1 MKNRLIEEPSLN
13 NLNHI
18 FELYEESGS
27 DVDYIEDSLKGENK
41 KNSKEDNYINMDDE
55 KKGKQ
60 ADLMRSRITRYDHD
74 IPRKKG
80 EKALVTNEMELSHL
94 GKNIFIGDSA
104 ATSHMTSS
112 KMGVYNLVPINGS
125 VMIGNGKS
133 ISCTHKGKLDV
144 ICKHK
149 DGSIARETWDVKI
162 VPELNHDLFS
172 FTKAMKDGWQM
183 NGRWKEGGL
192 MIELF
197 KTTRASMKFDR
208 MIPSGSSWLM
218 GIRVQRVFDQAHA
231 AMEPGKTIFISK
243 FHEITGH
250 TGEHLLKPTA
260 NYMKLK
266 LIGRLPP
273 CEVCAKAK
281 IRQRNIPKNKIKKLP
296 TRPGYRVFMD
306 ICSFKQVSRGGN
318 RHWLIVVDEFSD
330 CTHSFFLKRK
340 SDQIQIML
348 IWIRSLSKKHNIE
361 IKRIRLDNS
370 GESRSLQ
377 KECDKANM
385 GITFEFTAPGTPQQN
400 SVAERRI
407 PTLMGRARAMLIQ
420 AGIESKYKGEFWC
433 EVISTATKLD
443 NIMVRPER
451 TKPPHTLFYGEDA
464 KYTRSLRAFGEM
476 AVIAIHGGKRMRS
489 KLDDRGKTCMFV
501 GYADDHTKDV
511 YRFLNIHTR
520 RIILSRDVRWL
531 NIIWKQYKKKS
542 LYARRQVELFLY
554 EEERSLGDERS
565 FGESSIEEIEEDES
579 EAQKK
584 LGIDINMIGAR
595 KETLGKTR
603 SETKSLSSPTNESM
617 ERADLTMEDWIQETC
632 LISGVFKIKEMVLTG
647 QD

>member
-1 MKNRLIEEPSLN
+1 MKKTQTKKPVARNRLIEEPSLN
-13 NLNHI
+13 NLNHV
-18 FELYEESGS
+18 FEMYEESGS
-27 DVDYIEDSLKGENK
+27 DVDHLEDFLKGESK
-41 KNSKEDNYINMDDE
+41 KNSKEDNYTNMDEDKE
-55 KKGKQ
+55 GKQ
-60 ADLMRSRITRYDHD
+60 ADLLRSKITQYDHK

-80 EKALVTNEMELSHL
+80 ENEKALVTKEMELSHL
-94 GKNIFIGDSA
+94 GRNIFIGDSA
-104 ATSHMTSS
+104 ATSHMTSNR
-112 KMGVYNLVPINGS
+112 MGVYDLVSIKGS

-149 DGSIARETWDVKI
+149 DGSIARETWDVII

-208 MIPSGSSWLM
+208 MIPSGSSWLV

-243 FHEITGH
+243 FNEMTGH
-250 TGEHLLKPTA
+250 TGEHLLRPTA

-266 LIGRLPP
+266 QIGRLPP

-281 IRQRNIPKNKIKKLP
+281 IRQRNIPKKKIKKLP

-330 CTHSFFLKRK
+330 CIHRFFLKRK

-361 IKRIRLDNS
+361 IKWIRLDNS
-370 GESRSLQ
+370 GENRSLQ
-377 KECDKANM
+377 KECDKANL

-400 SVAERRI
+400 SVADRRI
-407 PTLMGRARAMLIQ
+407 PALMGRARAMLIQ

-433 EVISTATKLD
+433 EVVSTATNLD
-443 NIMVRPER
+443 NIMVSPER
-451 TKPPHTLFYGEDA
+451 TKTPHTLFYGEDA
-464 KYTRSLRAFGEM
+464 KYTRSLRTFGEM
-476 AVIAIHGGKRMRS
+476 AVIAIHEGKKMRS

-511 YRFLNIHTR
+511 YRFLNIHMR

-531 NIIWKQYKKKS
+531 NIIWNQYKKKS

-554 EEERSLGDERS
+554 EEERSL
-565 FGESSIEEIEEDES
+565 
-579 EAQKK
+579 
-584 LGIDINMIGAR
+584 
-595 KETLGKTR
+595 
-603 SETKSLSSPTNESM
+603 
-617 ERADLTMEDWIQETC
+617 
-632 LISGVFKIKEMVLTG
+632 
-647 QD
+647 

>member
-1 MKNRLIEEPSLN
+1 
-13 NLNHI
+13 
-18 FELYEESGS
+18 
-27 DVDYIEDSLKGENK
+27 
-41 KNSKEDNYINMDDE
+41 
-55 KKGKQ
+55 
-60 ADLMRSRITRYDHD
+60 
-74 IPRKKG
+74 
-80 EKALVTNEMELSHL
+80 
-94 GKNIFIGDSA
+94 
-104 ATSHMTSS
+104 
-112 KMGVYNLVPINGS
+112 
-125 VMIGNGKS
+125 
-133 ISCTHKGKLDV
+133 
-144 ICKHK
+144 
-149 DGSIARETWDVKI
+149 
-162 VPELNHDLFS
+162 
-172 FTKAMKDGWQM
+172 
-183 NGRWKEGGL
+183 

-243 FHEITGH
+243 FHQITGH

-260 NYMKLK
+260 NYMKLR

-281 IRQRNIPKNKIKKLP
+281 IRQRNIPKKKIKKLP
-296 TRPGYRVFMD
+296 TRPGHRVFMD

-340 SDQIQIML
+340 SGQIQIML
-348 IWIRSLSKKHNIE
+348 IWIRVLSKKHNIE

-370 GESRSLQ
+370 EENRSLQ

-420 AGIESKYKGEFWC
+420 AEIESKYKREFWS
-433 EVISTATKLD
+433 EVISSATKLD

-451 TKPPHTLFYGEDA
+451 TKTPHTLFYREDA
-464 KYTRSLRAFGEM
+464 KYTRSLRTFGEM
-476 AVIAIHGGKRMRS
+476 AVIAIHEGKKMRS

-531 NIIWKQYKKKS
+531 NIMWKQYKKKS
-542 LYARRQVELFLY
+542 IYARRQVELFLD
-554 EEERSLGDERS
+554 EEERSLEDERS
-565 FGESSIEEIEEDES
+565 FGESSIEVIEEES
-579 EAQKK
+579 ESDGNNNETQKK
-584 LGIDINMIGAR
+584 LGIGINMIGSR
-595 KETLGKTR
+595 EETLGKTR
-603 SETKSLSSPTNESM
+603 SETEALSSPTNESM

-632 LISGVFKIKEMVLTG
+632 LISAVTSGPTEPKTFQEAWHYPIESERNSWRAAIRKEIRSMIERGVWRKTDKKGRPTTEDFLEISAYSN
-647 QD
+647 